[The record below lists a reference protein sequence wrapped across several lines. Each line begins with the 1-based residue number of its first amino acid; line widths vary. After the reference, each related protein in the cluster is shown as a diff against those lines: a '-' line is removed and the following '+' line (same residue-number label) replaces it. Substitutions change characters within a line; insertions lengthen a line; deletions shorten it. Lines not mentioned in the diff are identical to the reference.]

1 MIVHCQLYLEAKG
14 IFPKNAESFRFN
26 SISREDWDAFVKHT
40 DSISLISSAWDTN
53 VNPPANSVLSANLQN
68 TYSKTKS
75 FKSCVKRDV
84 NLLTEFDEEPSLIP
98 SNDLFLLTLALDS
111 AQTLSLSETI
121 ASFDLISDSPSLVST
136 HGELHSMLRPTHAN
150 FPSPLKTVTHHLM
163 SRSLLHQKA
172 I

>member
-1 MIVHCQLYLEAKG
+1 M
-14 IFPKNAESFRFN
+14 
-26 SISREDWDAFVKHT
+26 
-40 DSISLISSAWDTN
+40 
-53 VNPPANSVLSANLQN
+53 LSANLQN

-121 ASFDLISDSPSLVST
+121 TSFDLISDSPSLSST
-136 HGELHSMLRPTHAN
+136 RGELHSMLHPTHAN
-150 FPSPLKTVTHHLM
+150 FSSPAEKCDASSYVSLSFASKGDLTSCSSSLKINFDPSFSSNYFKL
-163 SRSLLHQKA
+163 
-172 I
+172 